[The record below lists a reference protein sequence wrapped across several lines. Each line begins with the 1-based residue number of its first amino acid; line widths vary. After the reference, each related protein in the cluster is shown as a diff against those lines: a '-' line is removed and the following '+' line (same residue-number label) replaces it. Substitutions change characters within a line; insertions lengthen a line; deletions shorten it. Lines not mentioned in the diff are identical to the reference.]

1 MHLHLL
7 AAENFDPCN
16 YYNCIYLEEP
26 YGFVCDSDDIQWI
39 RRDVAKSHSVFR
51 IEMSVFEEFDKLFK
65 SFDFYDGYGITDFT
79 GEHAKRLSELF
90 LEEKTNVL
98 AYSDSAFKKRF
109 EFQFESI
116 HDADF
121 CVTFDAKNEITLVR
135 EDIITIIDAFIHYLD
150 KAVAENK
157 SFTIVGI

>member
-1 MHLHLL
+1 MNLHLL

-16 YYNCIYLEEP
+16 FYDCIYIEEP
-26 YGFVCDSDDIQWI
+26 YGFVWDSDDIQWI
-39 RRDVAKSHSVFR
+39 RRDVAKRHSVFR
-51 IEMSVFEEFDKLFK
+51 VEMSVFEEFNKLFT
-65 SFDFYDGYGITDFT
+65 SFDFYDSYGITDFT

-98 AYSDSAFKKRF
+98 AYSDAAFKKRF

-116 HDADF
+116 HEDDF
-121 CVTFDAKNEITLVR
+121 CVAFDAENEIALVR
-135 EDIITIIDAFIHYLD
+135 EDIITIIDAFIHYLN

>member
-1 MHLHLL
+1 MNLHLL

-16 YYNCIYLEEP
+16 YYDCIYIEEP
-26 YGFVCDSDDIQWI
+26 YGFVWDSDDIQWI
-39 RRDVAKSHSVFR
+39 SRDVAKSNSVFR
-51 IEMSVFEEFDKLFK
+51 VEMSVFEEFNALFS
-65 SFDFYDGYGITDFT
+65 SFDFYDGYGITDFA
-79 GEHAKRLSELF
+79 GDNAKRLSELF

-98 AYSDSAFKKRF
+98 AYSDEAFKKRF

-121 CVTFDAKNEITLVR
+121 CVAFDAENEIALMR
-135 EDIITIIDAFIHYLD
+135 EDIITIIDAFIHYLN

>member
-1 MHLHLL
+1 MNLHLL
-7 AAENFDPCN
+7 AAENFNSCN
-16 YYNCIYLEEP
+16 FYDCIYLQEP
-26 YGFVCDSDDIQWI
+26 YGFTWGKDSPHWI
-39 RRDVAKSHSVFR
+39 SRDVVETHIAFR
-51 IEMSVFEEFDKLFK
+51 LEMEIFEEFDKLFK
-65 SFDFYDGYGITDFT
+65 SFNFYDEYGVTDFT

-98 AYSDSAFKKRF
+98 AYSDEAFKKRF

-116 HDADF
+116 HEDDF
-121 CVTFDAKNEITLVR
+121 CVAFDAENEIALMR
-135 EDIITIIDAFIHYLD
+135 EDIITIIDAFIHYLN

>member
-1 MHLHLL
+1 MNLHLL

-16 YYNCIYLEEP
+16 FYDCIYMEEP
-26 YGFVCDSDDIQWI
+26 YGFVWDSDDIQWI
-39 RRDVAKSHSVFR
+39 SRDVVKSNSVFR

-79 GEHAKRLSELF
+79 GDNAKRLSELF
-90 LEEKTNVL
+90 LEEKTKVL
-98 AYSDSAFKKRF
+98 AYSDEAFKKRF

-116 HDADF
+116 YDDDF
-121 CVTFDAKNEITLVR
+121 CVAFDAENEITLVR
-135 EDIITIIDAFIHYLD
+135 QDIITIIDAFIYYLN
-150 KAVAENK
+150 KAVIENK